1 MLGSGLH
8 IPVSMSL
15 FNPAGFLQPTHRF
28 RELLQAGADPNEFWR
43 SVPGTAF
50 DVRMPLLAA
59 AKSRDGL
66 AHLRLLLELPST
78 DLTVGDMQ
86 GATALHLAAANGD
99 LEAMELL
106 LGAGAD
112 HRLTDSA
119 GRTPLH
125 HACHTVDEAPMRR
138 LLAAGA
144 DPNAAFDG
152 RTALHETMSRWTSWP
167 KPQETKVVLLLA
179 SGARINQRD
188 RQGMTPLYYAACSG
202 WARLTALLLKH
213 GADPTLRANNGERPL
228 DAVLRQVA
236 VGPGRHESGWQE
248 TLAVLLDHDR
258 KALLACV
265 AQVSERVAMR
275 RAM

>member
-1 MLGSGLH
+1 
-8 IPVSMSL
+8 MSL
-15 FNPAGFLQPTHRF
+15 FNSAGFLQPAHHF
-28 RELLQAGADPNEFWR
+28 RELLHAGADPNEIWQ
-43 SVPGTAF
+43 SGPGTAF

-66 AHLRLLLELPST
+66 AHLRLLLADPRT
-78 DLTVGDMQ
+78 DLSVGDSQ
-86 GATALHLAAANGD
+86 GLTALHWATANSH
-99 LEAMELL
+99 LEAMGLL
-106 LGAGAD
+106 LDAGAD
-112 HRLTDSA
+112 HRIGDCS
-119 GRTPLH
+119 GRTSLH
-125 HACHTVDEAPMRR
+125 IACKSVDEGPMSL

-167 KPQETKVVLLLA
+167 KPQEAKVVLLLA
-179 SGARINQRD
+179 SGAWVNQRD

-213 GADPTLRANNGERPL
+213 GADPTLRAENGERPL

-258 KALLACV
+258 QALLACV

>member
-1 MLGSGLH
+1 MLGIGFH
-8 IPVSMSL
+8 TPASMSL
-15 FNPAGFLQPTHRF
+15 FNSAGFLQPAHYF
-28 RELLQAGADPNEFWR
+28 RALLQAGADPNEIWQ
-43 SVPGTAF
+43 SGPGTAF

-66 AHLRLLLELPST
+66 AHLRLLLADPRT
-78 DLTVGDMQ
+78 DLSVGDQQ
-86 GATALHLAAANGD
+86 GLTALHWATANSH
-99 LEAMELL
+99 LEAMGLL

-112 HRLTDSA
+112 HRLGDCS
-119 GRTPLH
+119 GRTSLH
-125 HACHTVDEAPMRR
+125 IACRSVDEGPMRV
-138 LLAAGA
+138 LLTAGA
-144 DPNAAFDG
+144 DPNATWEG
-152 RTALHETMSRWTSWP
+152 RAALHETMAMWTSWS
-167 KPQETKVVLLLA
+167 KPLELKVPLLLA
-179 SGARINQRD
+179 FGARINQRD
-188 RQGMTPLYYAACSG
+188 QRGMTPLYYAASSG

-213 GADPTLRANNGERPL
+213 GADPTLRADNGERPL
-228 DAVLRQVA
+228 DAVLRQLA

>member
-1 MLGSGLH
+1 
-8 IPVSMSL
+8 MSL
-15 FNPAGFLQPTHRF
+15 FNSAGFLQPAHHF
-28 RELLQAGADPNEFWR
+28 RELLQAGADPNEIWR
-43 SVPGTAF
+43 SGPGTAF

-66 AHLRLLLELPST
+66 AHLRLLLADPRT
-78 DLTVGDMQ
+78 DLSVGDPQ
-86 GATALHLAAANGD
+86 GLTALHWATANSH
-99 LEAMELL
+99 LEAMGLL

-112 HRLTDSA
+112 HRLGDCS
-119 GRTPLH
+119 GRTSLH
-125 HACHTVDEAPMRR
+125 IACQSVDEGPMRV

-144 DPNAAFDG
+144 DPNATWEG
-152 RTALHETMSRWTSWP
+152 RAALHEVMSRWTSWP
-167 KPQETKVVLLLA
+167 KPQEAKVVLLLA
-179 SGARINQRD
+179 SGARVNQRD

-213 GADPTLRANNGERPL
+213 GADPTLRADNGERPL

-248 TLAVLLDHDR
+248 TLEVLLDHDR
-258 KALLACV
+258 KGLLACL